1 MNTLKNYSIILFDG
15 YCNLCNSSIQFII
28 KHDKKKH
35 FLLASLQSDAAKN
48 ILLQLGQ
55 KSFKNIDSIVLIEN
69 NKILYKSDA
78 ALLIAKNLDG
88 LMKFVYLFLIVPRP
102 LRDAIYNYIA
112 KNRYKW
118 FGKRKS
124 CMVPNLKDTDRF
136 L

>member
-1 MNTLKNYSIILFDG
+1 MNTLKNHSIVLFDG
-15 YCNLCNSSIQFII
+15 YCNLCNSSVQFII

-35 FLLASLQSDAAKN
+35 FLLAPLQSDAAKN
-48 ILLQLGQ
+48 ILLQLVQ
-55 KSFKNIDSIVLIEN
+55 KSFKNIDSIILVKN

-78 ALLIAKNLDG
+78 ALIIARNLDG
-88 LMKFVYLFLIVPRP
+88 LIKFVYPFIIVPRP
-102 LRDAIYNYIA
+102 LRDIVYNYIA

-124 CMVPNLKDTDRF
+124 CMVPNLEDADRF